1 MNKAEIEEAAA
12 NRDLVKIA
20 EYWVAGN
27 GVDYRHFIKV
37 PL

>member
-27 GVDYRHFIKV
+27 GVDWV
-37 PL
+37 TL